1 MKIRLTESQ
10 YDKLLKVVNS
20 NKKLIITETQYK
32 RLLLEF
38 AGQFTTIEEGNG
50 IKIISNGKEFTFKVF
65 GELNGELLVRNLNDG
80 RYKSQYFLF
89 NKNGLKNKTL
99 RAEKSGVIK
108 ADYNDITTLTSKEQ
122 NANWKQF
129 IFQNVTSFQVFSDE
143 TFKLVIDPKID
154 TKTGKVLSNPEDK
167 APEEIKQIDFKD
179 ALVRGIESNH
189 MYQLTFYD
197 NSTVKFK
204 VSEKEGS
211 VITIEFETVSER
223 SFIDSNTFD
232 KNTEE
237 YKKFEVLQSQLKN
250 ASTEEEKT
258 EIEQEISILVKDR
271 EDYDKKDENKSE
283 LKTIKK
289 TVYNGGVATKW
300 VGGLEDSVEYKDAKE
315 LKIDLSKVVKHPNK
329 IKVANKD
336 QEAKINKLNQEL
348 AMASTDE
355 EKKKIQDEIKDID
368 RELTLHFL
376 NPDFDVY
383 NKVSDGIDTFDLTL
397 MLNYRPESVSKKT
410 KNGMEWSQN
419 YDSKMYSKNFPLYG
433 LKNLTIIKDKV
444 LPSLTDKREVNKGD
458 KLDLSRKEMEFKKI
472 KDYIY
477 SSNASSELLRRPKG
491 LMRLLNTDKGV
502 IPLETLQAELGN
514 NLKTKDKRDKF
525 IAGNYVAFKADFESV
540 SKVDDAA
547 QLETFKR
554 LITAYGNKFPKA
566 VVKKYTV
573 GDNHVSLIMKDEES
587 GIMYSLFI
595 QNADE
600 DGEEKLAEDTYNIQL
615 KFNNNSKQAK
625 KSIAKFKIEVK
636 DYHATKLS

>member
-1 MKIRLTESQ
+1 
-10 YDKLLKVVNS
+10 
-20 NKKLIITETQYK
+20 
-32 RLLLEF
+32 
-38 AGQFTTIEEGNG
+38 
-50 IKIISNGKEFTFKVF
+50 
-65 GELNGELLVRNLNDG
+65 
-80 RYKSQYFLF
+80 
-89 NKNGLKNKTL
+89 
-99 RAEKSGVIK
+99 
-108 ADYNDITTLTSKEQ
+108 
-122 NANWKQF
+122 
-129 IFQNVTSFQVFSDE
+129 
-143 TFKLVIDPKID
+143 
-154 TKTGKVLSNPEDK
+154 
-167 APEEIKQIDFKD
+167 
-179 ALVRGIESNH
+179 
-189 MYQLTFYD
+189 
-197 NSTVKFK
+197 
-204 VSEKEGS
+204 
-211 VITIEFETVSER
+211 
-223 SFIDSNTFD
+223 
-232 KNTEE
+232 
-237 YKKFEVLQSQLKN
+237 
-250 ASTEEEKT
+250 
-258 EIEQEISILVKDR
+258 
-271 EDYDKKDENKSE
+271 
-283 LKTIKK
+283 
-289 TVYNGGVATKW
+289 
-300 VGGLEDSVEYKDAKE
+300 
-315 LKIDLSKVVKHPNK
+315 
-329 IKVANKD
+329 
-336 QEAKINKLNQEL
+336 
-348 AMASTDE
+348 
-355 EKKKIQDEIKDID
+355 
-368 RELTLHFL
+368 
-376 NPDFDVY
+376 
-383 NKVSDGIDTFDLTL
+383 
-397 MLNYRPESVSKKT
+397 
-410 KNGMEWSQN
+410 
-419 YDSKMYSKNFPLYG
+419 MYSKNFPLYG